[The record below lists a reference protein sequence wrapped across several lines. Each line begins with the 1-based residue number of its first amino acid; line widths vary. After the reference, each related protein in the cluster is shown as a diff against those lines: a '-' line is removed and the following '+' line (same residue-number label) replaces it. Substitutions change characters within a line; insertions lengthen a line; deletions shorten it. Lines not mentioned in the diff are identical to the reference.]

1 MNHCER
7 RGRPVLS
14 SHCVPSVSPLMLPQ
28 NMTSC
33 SKPCL
38 CLSLSHTHTHTHTP
52 DKLKPY
58 VIISYE
64 IILVIIIQVK
74 YLHNL
79 TWYKLQCPCD
89 VTWQW
94 SEILCYDLCSPVLVW
109 GKPWLI
115 HIRPFPPFHLLNKAS
130 FFFLIIFLNYIL
142 GQVYYYYH
150 YYYYFYYC
158 FYYLFCERKKRR

>member
-1 MNHCER
+1 M
-7 RGRPVLS
+7 RGEDVLS
-14 SHCVPSVSPLMLPQ
+14 SPLTVCLLFPLWCCHKTWPLALNLAFVS
-28 NMTSC
+28 
-33 SKPCL
+33 
-38 CLSLSHTHTHTHTP
+38 LSLTHTHTHTHTHTP